1 MGLPRSSEGMPV
13 IGGLKALVIEETR
26 AHPNVPGNGP
36 VPAKRERHADCDE
49 RLSLEIRV
57 RLKS

>member
-1 MGLPRSSEGMPV
+1 MGLPRPLEGMPI
-13 IGGLKALVIEETR
+13 IGWLKALVIEETR
-26 AHPNVPGNGP
+26 AHLIVLGNGP

-49 RLSLEIRV
+49 KLSLVVRV